1 MGWRIPENG
10 AEMVPASESRKA
22 GDKVHDN
29 PLVASTDRKWDRRWR
44 PGKFHFGQNIFVL
57 NWALASAS
65 ERKKCKKLQFPSQKS
80 ESRKLKSEI
89 KIGVLK
95 A

>member
-29 PLVASTDRKWDRRWR
+29 PLVVSTDRKWDRRWR

-57 NWALASAS
+57 NWALASAT
-65 ERKKCKKLQFPSQKS
+65 ERKKVQEVAVPES
-80 ESRKLKSEI
+80 ESSRKLKAEI
-89 KIGVLK
+89 RIGVLE